1 MLLAWLNYLLN
12 LFKIKHT
19 EKSCTDLCF
28 LLPQILSFFFQIQVN
43 GLMKMIT
50 CSRRCSTVLLVIFQK
65 KNMDFSRIN
74 FFVKINFL
82 ETCKPWKI
90 LWMIICLFTNFS
102 LVVLLKFLFIKKY
115 YFLYDVFLS
124 ARCNNVIII
133 KPLSFMCLNF

>member
-1 MLLAWLNYLLN
+1 MAK
-12 LFKIKHT
+12 LFAKPVQNKTHREELHGFIFFVT
-19 EKSCTDLCF
+19 TNSEF
-28 LLPQILSFFFQIQVN
+28 FFFQIQVN